1 MCLDIVDQ
9 VNRAIYK
16 KITGDLD
23 PKDVQDFIPNATAML
38 RGFTLNNAEAKVVR
52 EILLEESPER
62 YKRLYNNAM
71 RIDVGLE
78 GQSAMAGAG
87 RFVNTFNT
95 ATDSI
100 LKEGIFY
107 GELDRQLRQ
116 KGTTLKEWLKKNDT
130 LERLPEG
137 VLISVEVANR
147 FTMQR
152 TLEKMIP
159 FSKGN

>member
-1 MCLDIVDQ
+1 
-9 VNRAIYK
+9 
-16 KITGDLD
+16 
-23 PKDVQDFIPNATAML
+23 ML

-95 ATDSI
+95 ATDSVSS
-100 LKEGIFY
+100 KRVSFM
-107 GELDRQLRQ
+107 
-116 KGTTLKEWLKKNDT
+116 
-130 LERLPEG
+130 
-137 VLISVEVANR
+137 EVR
-147 FTMQR
+147 
-152 TLEKMIP
+152 
-159 FSKGN
+159 